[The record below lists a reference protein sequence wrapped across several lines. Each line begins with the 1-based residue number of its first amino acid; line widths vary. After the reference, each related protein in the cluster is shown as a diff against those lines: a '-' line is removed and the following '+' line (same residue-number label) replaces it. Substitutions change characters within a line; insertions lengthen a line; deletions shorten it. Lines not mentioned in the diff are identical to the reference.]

1 MEFWRRS
8 MDLARGVFV
17 RPEQRSLGVG
27 SALLKKAASLALQR
41 GFGRMEWTAL
51 DWNLHAQQF

>member
-17 RPEQRSLGVG
+17 RPEQRGLGVG

-51 DWNLHAQQF
+51 DWNLHA